1 MTDSQRG
8 LTDQHGWL
16 ILTPEL
22 ARVASETLDDVA
34 TPAES
39 LGVVGGIDG
48 DSATVSVGNQLADDY
63 GDTVYR
69 IDQLSVNPKTVDRWR
84 ARGYLA

>member
-1 MTDSQRG
+1 MTNSKPER
-8 LTDQHGWL
+8 TDQHGWL

-39 LGVVGGIDG
+39 LGVVGSIDG
-48 DSATVSVGNQLADDY
+48 DFAVVSVGNQLADDY
-63 GDTVYR
+63 GDHRYALA
-69 IDQLSVNPKTVDRWR
+69 QLSVNPVTVERWR